1 MTRVTRI
8 YIAAMMA
15 IQTTCPMRGRIRRPM
30 NSRRIRRTQNLICV
44 RSVDAGIRSWL
55 EAFLP

>member
-30 NSRRIRRTQNLICV
+30 NSKRIRRTQNLG
-44 RSVDAGIRSWL
+44 DAGIRSWL
-55 EAFLP
+55 EAFLQ